1 MSKEKAQKGRREEI
15 IRAALAAYGE
25 KGIYNTRIEEVAAA
39 AGIGKGTVYEY
50 FRSKE
55 ELLSAAIRFEMEES
69 AGQVRENAAKE
80 STVRGKLKAIVETVM
95 LRRRENCYQ
104 TLDMSLVN
112 MGGSMKDL
120 QSLVVEQN
128 ALWQGWLE
136 EIIDMGVT
144 RGEIRRVDARVCLG
158 AVMGA
163 ILYLVQPLGNSP
175 WDDLSPGEAAQRV
188 TDFFFEGIGK

>member
-15 IRAALAAYGE
+15 IRAALAAYAD
-25 KGIYNTRIEEVAAA
+25 KGIFNTRIEEVAAA

-69 AGQVRENAAKE
+69 AEQVRLNAGRE
-80 STVRGKLKAIVETVM
+80 TTVRGKLKAIVETVM

-104 TLDMSLVN
+104 TLDMSLAN
-112 MGGSMKDL
+112 MSGSMKDL

-128 ALWQGWLE
+128 ARWQGWLE

-144 RGEIRRVDARVCLG
+144 SGEIRQVDARICLG

-163 ILYLVQPLGNSP
+163 ILYLVQPLEDSAR
-175 WDDLSPGEAAQRV
+175 DDLTPGEAAERV
-188 TDFFFEGIGK
+188 TDFFFAGIGK